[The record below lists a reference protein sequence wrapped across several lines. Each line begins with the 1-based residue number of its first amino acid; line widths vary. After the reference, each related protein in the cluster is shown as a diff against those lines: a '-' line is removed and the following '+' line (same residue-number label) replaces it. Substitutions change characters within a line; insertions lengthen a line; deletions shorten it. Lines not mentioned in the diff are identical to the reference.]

1 MLQSRLLVT
10 VWLGCTTAA
19 PHPLL
24 TGEPM
29 GAGELFATHRPADNS
44 ASPSGDFASVASPAP
59 HSTQHPLPSSQQ
71 SGHGTGCCQGG
82 LIMEMVCI
90 LYTVT
95 YVGSWTWPVILQP
108 AWACCEVLVDI
119 GVRSRKESFQRGDL
133 AEWGELQPGACSPC
147 QPQPVQVRR

>member
-10 VWLGCTTAA
+10 MWLGCKTAA

-29 GAGELFATHRPADNS
+29 GAGELFATHGPADNS
-44 ASPSGDFASVASPAP
+44 TSPSRDFASVASPAP

-82 LIMEMVCI
+82 LIMKMVCI

-95 YVGSWTWPVILQP
+95 YL
-108 AWACCEVLVDI
+108 
-119 GVRSRKESFQRGDL
+119 ES
-133 AEWGELQPGACSPC
+133 
-147 QPQPVQVRR
+147 

>member
-1 MLQSRLLVT
+1 MLQSRLLVA

-29 GAGELFATHRPADNS
+29 GAGELFATHGPADNS
-44 ASPSGDFASVASPAP
+44 ASPSRDFASVASPAP
-59 HSTQHPLPSSQQ
+59 HGTQHPLPSSQQ

-95 YVGSWTWPVILQP
+95 YSGS
-108 AWACCEVLVDI
+108 
-119 GVRSRKESFQRGDL
+119 
-133 AEWGELQPGACSPC
+133 
-147 QPQPVQVRR
+147 